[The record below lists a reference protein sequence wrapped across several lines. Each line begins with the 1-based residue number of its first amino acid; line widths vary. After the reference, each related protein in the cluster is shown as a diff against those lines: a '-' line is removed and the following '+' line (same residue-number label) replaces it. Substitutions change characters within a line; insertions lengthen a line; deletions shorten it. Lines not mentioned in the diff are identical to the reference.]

1 MNIKEVGSL
10 TGISENI
17 IRSYEEQGL
26 ITINEDSIN
35 NSEYNY
41 NEENINELKRVEI
54 LRKLDIPIS
63 EIREFKKGRIALK
76 NILENKFQELKS
88 SKLRDDELNNIDSKS
103 IIEVIL
109 KDLRKKDNVKLE
121 DYFEEV
127 NYFESEEYTKLISD
141 LKEFNTVSLAT
152 QIIYTLMLSGPL
164 LWLPINISRG
174 NSKFIVLNII
184 LSIISVILLIFS
196 WRKYLKQTKKKTK
209 GTIPL
214 LISMIVGIILTLAI
228 FAGVAKLQEVIF
240 VPKDYL
246 MFMFKPPYSY
256 MIFLFEF
263 EIIAILVS
271 KIYKKV
277 NNIEWEWTFE
287 LIKESSKEN
296 YEFCTFD
303 QRYIDRF
310 LRIVDNK

>member
-1 MNIKEVGSL
+1 M
-10 TGISENI
+10 
-17 IRSYEEQGL
+17 
-26 ITINEDSIN
+26 
-35 NSEYNY
+35 
-41 NEENINELKRVEI
+41 
-54 LRKLDIPIS
+54 
-63 EIREFKKGRIALK
+63 
-76 NILENKFQELKS
+76 
-88 SKLRDDELNNIDSKS
+88 
-103 IIEVIL
+103 
-109 KDLRKKDNVKLE
+109 
-121 DYFEEV
+121 
-127 NYFESEEYTKLISD
+127 
-141 LKEFNTVSLAT
+141 KEFNTVSLAT

-277 NNIEWEWTFE
+277 NNIEWEWAFE

>member
-246 MFMFKPPYSY
+246 MFMFKPPY
-256 MIFLFEF
+256 
-263 EIIAILVS
+263 
-271 KIYKKV
+271 
-277 NNIEWEWTFE
+277 
-287 LIKESSKEN
+287 
-296 YEFCTFD
+296 
-303 QRYIDRF
+303 
-310 LRIVDNK
+310 

>member
-228 FAGVAKLQEVIF
+228 FLE
-240 VPKDYL
+240 
-246 MFMFKPPYSY
+246 
-256 MIFLFEF
+256 
-263 EIIAILVS
+263 
-271 KIYKKV
+271 
-277 NNIEWEWTFE
+277 
-287 LIKESSKEN
+287 
-296 YEFCTFD
+296 
-303 QRYIDRF
+303 
-310 LRIVDNK
+310 